1 MGISFKNVLPGFS
14 HSQKGTQPVIENLSV
29 MIAFLWVT
37 MKLIYTLFNSSL
49 TMRITLSHIITR
61 PEFVLLTDIYCL
73 VETREVGM
81 CFFIA
86 YPVRAWACGSSAHHS
101 LWAGCEQALTDIL
114 THMAAHT
121 FPSLP
126 PGCHPHTPMKTLLP
140 ANHLRHNGACSTTA
154 TSLLT
159 PPYSFH
165 PFAPF
170 HWFMRC
176 YTCPHLTWSQCTPQ
190 PTKR

>member
-1 MGISFKNVLPGFS
+1 
-14 HSQKGTQPVIENLSV
+14 
-29 MIAFLWVT
+29 
-37 MKLIYTLFNSSL
+37 
-49 TMRITLSHIITR
+49 MRITLSHIITR
-61 PEFVLLTDIYCL
+61 PEFVLLTDIHCL

-81 CFFIA
+81 C
-86 YPVRAWACGSSAHHS
+86 CES
-101 LWAGCEQALTDIL
+101 LSLRVKCPPLPPGCEQALTDIL

-126 PGCHPHTPMKTLLP
+126 PGCHPHTPLKTLLP

-170 HWFMRC
+170 LLIYALLHLPPPHMKSV
-176 YTCPHLTWSQCTPQ
+176 YTSANRALKHRKCCHAHVSLRQGTVGGQ
-190 PTKR
+190 